1 MLQTMIHDMRKFMVD
16 ENNGAAAAAVAS
28 SGVKYTQNNAP
39 VGTTQRADEA
49 YNDAHDRDQDDDEEA
64 LTFNKWENEADS

>member
-49 YNDAHDRDQDDDEEA
+49 FNDTHD
-64 LTFNKWENEADS
+64 